1 MSTITAVSCFGS
13 GQGKKGDP
21 FYEAMRMVGR
31 MLAERK
37 ITVVTGGHG
46 GVGMEAPCRGA
57 WEVKGQTIGYCL
69 PNWTQN
75 AYLTEVRRLGS
86 LFPRLNIEALWG
98 IRLGYLLESGGF
110 IVAAWDPSCA
120 SNGEPGTATELLAA
134 FTLNSKIWSPKKR
147 LAILHP
153 PDVRIP
159 GWDTEMLD
167 LLMEWGML
175 PRDVRPY
182 VHVARTPLDAVE
194 WVVGAAPTE
203 C

>member
-1 MSTITAVSCFGS
+1 MPTIPTVSCFGS
-13 GQGKKGDP
+13 GKGKGGDP
-21 FYEAMRMVGR
+21 LYDAMCMVGR
-31 MLAERK
+31 ILAERK

-57 WEVKGQTIGYCL
+57 YEVRGDAVGYCL
-69 PNWTQN
+69 PNRKSN
-75 AYLTEVRRLGS
+75 AYLTKS
-86 LFPRLNIEALWG
+86 HWPHILFPNLNIEAMWG
-98 IRLGYLLESGGF
+98 IRLGYLLESDGF
-110 IVAAWDPSCA
+110 IVAGWDPSCA
-120 SNGEPGTATELLAA
+120 GDGEPGTATELLAA

-159 GWDTEMLD
+159 GWNTEMLD

-182 VHVARTPLDAVE
+182 IHVTRTPQEAVD
-194 WVVGAAPTE
+194 WVIGVANE